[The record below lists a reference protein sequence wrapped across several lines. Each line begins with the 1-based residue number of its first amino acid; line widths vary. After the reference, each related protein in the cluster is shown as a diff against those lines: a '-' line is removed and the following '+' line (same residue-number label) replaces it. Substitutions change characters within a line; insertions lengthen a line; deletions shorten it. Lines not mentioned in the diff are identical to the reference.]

1 MYSERDK
8 TKDSD
13 QQYSGK
19 SKRLFKALLRMRKS
33 RKEGSLYKYL
43 DEIWNS
49 KTNGDHAW

>member
-1 MYSERDK
+1 
-8 TKDSD
+8 
-13 QQYSGK
+13 
-19 SKRLFKALLRMRKS
+19 LLRMRKS